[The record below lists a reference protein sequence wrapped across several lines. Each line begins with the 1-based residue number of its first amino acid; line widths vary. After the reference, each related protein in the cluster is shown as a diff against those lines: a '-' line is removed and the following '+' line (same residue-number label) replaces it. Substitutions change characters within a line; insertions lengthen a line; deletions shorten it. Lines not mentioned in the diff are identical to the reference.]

1 MNKTVEAFIGTYLH
15 VEMAYAGMEQRIRE
29 TIPTF
34 GPDYA
39 DSLKEGFEEL
49 LATRE
54 LSAGDYDGLTH
65 VEFGSEDDL
74 YAYLEGMYD
83 FLFNDAET
91 APEPPE

>member
-1 MNKTVEAFIGTYLH
+1 MNETVEGFIGTYLH
-15 VEMAYAGMEQRIRE
+15 VEMAYAGMEDRIRE

-34 GPDYA
+34 GADYA
-39 DSLKEGFEEL
+39 NSLKEGFGEL

-65 VEFGSEDDL
+65 VEFASDDDL
-74 YAYLEGMYD
+74 YAYLQGMYD
-83 FLFNDAET
+83 FLFNAAES

>member
-15 VEMAYAGMEQRIRE
+15 VEMAYTGMEQRIRE

-54 LSAGDYDGLTH
+54 LTVGDYDGLTH
-65 VEFGSEDDL
+65 VEFGSDDDL
-74 YAYLEGMYD
+74 YTYLQGMYD
-83 FLFNDAET
+83 FLFHDAET
-91 APEPPE
+91 APAPPE

>member
-1 MNKTVEAFIGTYLH
+1 
-15 VEMAYAGMEQRIRE
+15 MAYAGMEQRIRE

-34 GPDYA
+34 GPEHA
-39 DSLKEGFEEL
+39 ESLKEGFDEL

-54 LSAGDYDGLTH
+54 LSTGDYDGLTH

-74 YAYLEGMYD
+74 YAYLQGMYD

-91 APEPPE
+91 PPEPPE